1 MTPHRLYVGT
11 IGEGLF
17 RSLDGGRSFRRA
29 CDGMFVECDVRAVA
43 VHPNQPNVLYMG
55 TELGLFRSADGADNW
70 APVEGPLAGLQVWS
84 VHVPARR
91 PDVIL
96 VGTRPSAL
104 FRSDDG
110 GRTWA
115 VAAATVETEC
125 PRILHTRVTTIVTD
139 PDDPDLAWAG
149 VEIDGVHASRDGGRT
164 WTPVGAGLSSRD
176 IHALAVVPHPTP
188 PPPAGGGQGGG
199 RGRRL
204 LAATNND
211 LNVSDDDGA
220 TWRPAGIGKVLPW
233 PYCRALCQP
242 CGRPEVVLLGA
253 GSGPPG
259 DAGAVARSKDCGDS
273 WAAAATPGTA
283 NSTVW
288 AFAVHPADPAL
299 VYAASVSG
307 ELYRSSDAGVSW
319 EKLDRE
325 FGEIRALA
333 WAPA

>member
-17 RSLDGGRSFRRA
+17 RSLDAGDSFRRA
-29 CDGMFVECDVRAVA
+29 CDGTFVECDVRALA
-43 VHPNQPNVLYMG
+43 VDPRNPSVQLMG
-55 TELGLFRSADGADNW
+55 TELGLFKSVDGADNW
-70 APVEGPLAGLQVWS
+70 ARVEGPLAGLQVWS
-84 VHVPARR
+84 IHIPRSQ

-96 VGTRPSAL
+96 VGTRPAAL
-104 FRSDDG
+104 YRSDDDG
-110 GRTWA
+110 ETWA
-115 VAAATVETEC
+115 VAAATLETAC
-125 PRILHTRVTTIVTD
+125 PRILHTRVTCITTD
-139 PDDPDLAWAG
+139 PANPDLAWAG

-164 WTPVGAGLSSRD
+164 WKAIGAGLSSRD
-176 IHALAVVPHPTP
+176 IHALAVVRG
-188 PPPAGGGQGGG
+188 PAG
-199 RGRRL
+199 RRRL

-220 TWRPAGIGKVLPW
+220 AWKPLKIGSVLPW
-233 PYCRALCQP
+233 PYCRALAQP

-253 GSGPPG
+253 GDGPPG
-259 DAGAVARSKDCGDS
+259 SVGAVARSENAGET
-273 WAAAATPGTA
+273 WTVAAMPGQA

-299 VYAASVSG
+299 IYAASVSG
-307 ELYRSSDAGVSW
+307 EIYRSLDAGVIW

-333 WAPA
+333 WTP

>member
-17 RSLDGGRSFRRA
+17 RSLDAGHSYRRA
-29 CDGMFVECDVRAVA
+29 CDGTFVECHVRALA
-43 VHPNQPNVLYMG
+43 VDPRQPSLIYMG
-55 TELGLFRSADGADNW
+55 TELGLFRSVDGADSW
-70 APVEGPLAGLQVWS
+70 KRVEGPLADLQVWS
-84 VHVPARR
+84 VHIAPQR

-104 FRSDDG
+104 YRSDDSG
-110 GRTWA
+110 ATWA
-115 VAAATVETEC
+115 VAAATVETAC

-139 PDDPDLAWAG
+139 PDNADLAWAG

-164 WTPVGAGLSSRD
+164 WAPIGVGLSSRD
-176 IHALAVVPHPTP
+176 VHALVVVPRTT
-188 PPPAGGGQGGG
+188 G
-199 RGRRL
+199 GRRL

-220 TWRPAGIGKVLPW
+220 TWKPLKIGGVLPW
-233 PYCRALCQP
+233 PYCRALAQP

-253 GSGPPG
+253 GDGPPG
-259 DAGAVARSKDCGDS
+259 SVGAVARSADAGET
-273 WAAAATPGTA
+273 WTVAAMPGRA
-283 NSTVW
+283 NSTIW
-288 AFAVHPADPAL
+288 TFAVHPADPAL
-299 VYAASVSG
+299 IYAASVSG
-307 ELYRSSDAGVSW
+307 EIYRSLDAGMIW

-333 WAPA
+333 WVP